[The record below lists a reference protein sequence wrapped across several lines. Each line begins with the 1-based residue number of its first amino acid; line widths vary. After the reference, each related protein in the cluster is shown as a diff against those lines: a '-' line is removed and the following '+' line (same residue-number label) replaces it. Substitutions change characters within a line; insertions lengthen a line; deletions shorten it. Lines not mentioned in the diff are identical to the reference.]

1 MAAKFAAVLHLHRPV
16 RQSRRAP
23 PPLGKFMAGQILKIA
38 GRNWGE
44 EASNPATGTLGAD
57 SGTDAGAGDFAQIV
71 AGCRS
76 QNPADQRA
84 LVLAT
89 QDQVYRLLY
98 RFVGQHDAED
108 VAQLVY
114 LQVFQRIGQFRG
126 DSSFTTW
133 LYRLTVNE
141 AMQHLRRERTRR
153 KTLLN
158 LTPQEDH
165 SHRGDREETRE
176 LLACAL
182 EKLDPDLRSVFLLRE
197 VEQLSYSEIAAALE
211 IPMGTVA
218 SRLNRA
224 RDELQ
229 DHLRK
234 LGWDG

>member
-1 MAAKFAAVLHLHRPV
+1 MRYYTCIALASHTPFDAT
-16 RQSRRAP
+16 
-23 PPLGKFMAGQILKIA
+23 AGILMSGQVVNSA
-38 GRNWGE
+38 GRIWDQI
-44 EASNPATGTLGAD
+44 ASNLATERVGDD
-57 SGTDAGAGDFAQIV
+57 SSDDAGAENLAQVV
-71 AGCRS
+71 AGCRN
-76 QNPADQRA
+76 QEPAAQRS

-89 QDQVYRLLY
+89 QDQVYRLLF
-98 RFVGQHDAED
+98 RLVGQQDAED

-141 AMQHLRRERTRR
+141 AMRHLRRERSRR
-153 KTLLN
+153 KRLLS
-158 LTPQEDH
+158 LEPKDDR
-165 SHRGDREETRE
+165 SHRGDREEARE
-176 LLACAL
+176 LLARAL
-182 EKLDPDLRSVFLLRE
+182 EKLAPELRAVFLLRE
-197 VEQLSYSEIAAALE
+197 VERLPYSEIAAALE

-224 RDELQ
+224 REELQ